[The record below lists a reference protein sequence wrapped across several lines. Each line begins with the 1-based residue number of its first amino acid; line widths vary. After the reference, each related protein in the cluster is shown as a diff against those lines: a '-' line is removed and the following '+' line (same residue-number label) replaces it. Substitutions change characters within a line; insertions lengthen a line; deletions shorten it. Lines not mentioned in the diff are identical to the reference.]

1 MGSVHLSHAFVV
13 ANRLQEFVF
22 SKQALEAICVT
33 VTFVLI

>member
-1 MGSVHLSHAFVV
+1 MGSVYLSHAFVV